1 VNAFFNGIF
10 DDGAIRFRDAFFG
23 GRTNV
28 EKMLVGADNKHVI
41 KYVDIK
47 VIFCLFFNIIFFT

>member
-1 VNAFFNGIF
+1 VNAGIF
-10 DDGAIRFRDAFFG
+10 DEGSIRLRDAFFG

-28 EKMLVGADNKHVI
+28 EKMLVVADNKHVI

-47 VIFCLFFNIIFFT
+47 VIVYVI